1 MITSRFERSMNYVIL
16 VVFAVFALAPIVTI
30 LLTALQPQSSDATGG
45 VLGLYPGNFAD
56 AWTEGDFARYMRTSL
71 TVSAVV
77 VSVALLCS
85 ILAGYAFGTM
95 QFRSSGP
102 LFYLFLLGLMVPT
115 EAIVV
120 PLFYD
125 LRELGLTNT
134 LWAVALPQIAQSIAF
149 GTYWMRAY
157 FRTSPPSLIEA
168 ATLDGA
174 KPWRVLWSIL
184 VPIGRP
190 AVVTLTVL
198 TFMWTWNEFLI
209 PLVMSPNG
217 AFRTAPLALALFK
230 GQHVQATALLA
241 AAAVLVAL
249 PVVILYLLLQRHFI
263 RGMLEG
269 AVRE

>member
-1 MITSRFERSMNYVIL
+1 MRNGRLETTMNYVIL
-16 VVFAVFALAPIVTI
+16 LAFAAFALAPIVTI
-30 LLTALQPQSSDATGG
+30 LTTALSPQTGAEG
-45 VLGLYPGNFAD
+45 GWFGLHPGNFAD
-56 AWTEGDFARYMRTSL
+56 AWTQGNFAHYLRTSAL
-71 TVSAVV
+71 VTGTVLVL
-77 VSVALLCS
+77 ALPCS

-95 QFRSSGP
+95 TFRGSQG

-125 LRELGLTNT
+125 MRALGLTNT
-134 LWAVALPQIAQSIAF
+134 LWAVALPQVAQSIAF

-157 FRTSPPSLIEA
+157 FRSSPLSLIEA

-174 KPWRVLWSIL
+174 SRWRVLWSIL

-190 AVVTLTVL
+190 AVTTLSVL

-209 PLVMSPNG
+209 PLVMSPN
-217 AFRTAPLALALFK
+217 ATYRTAPLALAIFQ
-230 GQHVQATALLA
+230 GQHVQATSLLA
-241 AAAVLVAL
+241 AAAILVAL
-249 PVVILYLLLQRHFI
+249 PVVIVYLILQRHFV